1 MKITYNPIEY
11 PTSYFDDLECGDIFR
26 YRDEGYFMRVRT
38 RGDISRTNAVCL
50 DDYSLVYFD
59 DDDQVT
65 PVNATLDIEGEE
77 P

>member
-1 MKITYNPIEY
+1 MKITYNPLGL
-11 PTSYFDDLECGDIFR
+11 PTSYFDVLDCGDIFR
-26 YRDEGYFMRVRT
+26 YKDEYFMRVKT
-38 RGDISRTNAVCL
+38 RGDISRANAVCL

-65 PVNATLDIEGEE
+65 PVDATLTIEGEE

>member
-11 PTSYFDDLECGDIFR
+11 PTSYFDDLDCGDIFG
-26 YRDEGYFMRVRT
+26 YRDEGYFMKVKT
-38 RGDISRTNAVCL
+38 RGDISRANAVCL

-65 PVNATLDIEGEE
+65 PVDATLTIEGEE

>member
-11 PTSYFDDLECGDIFR
+11 PTSYFYDLDCGDIFS
-26 YRDEGYFMRVRT
+26 YGDEGYFMRIKT
-38 RGDISRTNAVCL
+38 RGDISRANAVCL

-59 DDDQVT
+59 EDEQVT
-65 PVNATLDIEGEE
+65 PVDATLNIIGEE